1 MSPCCSR
8 CGLNLDNDNSATFF
22 SGIVGVMTVVPVAL
36 PFGLQAYI
44 RLGGFSGEDSID
56 LKDAAAEATL

>member
-1 MSPCCSR
+1 
-8 CGLNLDNDNSATFF
+8 
-22 SGIVGVMTVVPVAL
+22 MTVVPVAL